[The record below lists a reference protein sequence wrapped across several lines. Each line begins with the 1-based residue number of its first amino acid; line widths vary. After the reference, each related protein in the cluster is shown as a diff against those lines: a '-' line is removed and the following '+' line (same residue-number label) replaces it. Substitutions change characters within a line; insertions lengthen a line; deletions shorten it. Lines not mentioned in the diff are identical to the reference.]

1 MKRLSLV
8 TAVLV
13 LGASAAR
20 AQEALPQAPTGAPA
34 PSVAA
39 PSPAASTAP
48 ASGAIPREKL
58 QRIYH
63 IRQIEGMLTNAVKA
77 GAASL
82 ANQLKLSEP
91 NSLFVTGTART
102 RGFEL
107 EGYGVFFDVDVP
119 TMMQSVLWSTQV
131 LQQQQYVDLLR
142 RRLSDP
148 TLDDRA
154 RRMADFELRRVQ
166 RAMASGQIV
175 QVPVVTPGGVGAVPQ
190 PAAQGTVVA
199 QTTDLPPAPAAV
211 ADVAPVAPPSDP
223 RSPDEL
229 YTEAIK
235 GALIDAMLSYGNAL
249 QLGDNEWLTIAARA
263 TSQGPAGQG
272 LDDSSSILIRIQGS
286 DLSAFLKGRMSR
298 EEVMKKIEIK
308 EG

>member
-1 MKRLSLV
+1 MKRTSFV
-8 TAVLV
+8 AAAFVLA
-13 LGASAAR
+13 ASGVH
-20 AQEALPQAPTGAPA
+20 AQETLPQAPPSA
-34 PSVAA
+34 PS
-39 PSPAASTAP
+39 TP
-48 ASGAIPREKL
+48 ASGSPQLPAAATASTPGQSTAAVPNM

-82 ANQLKLSEP
+82 ANQLKISEP

-119 TMMQSVLWSTQV
+119 TMMQSVLWSTQL

-142 RRLSDP
+142 RRLSDAS
-148 TLDDRA
+148 LDDKA
-154 RRMADFELRRVQ
+154 RRMAEFELRRVQ
-166 RAMASGQIV
+166 RAMANGQLV
-175 QVPVVTPGGVGAVPQ
+175 QIPVVPPAVAAPQ
-190 PAAQGTVVA
+190 PAAEGVVVA
-199 QTTDLPPAPAAV
+199 QT
-211 ADVAPVAPPSDP
+211 ADVPAGRTDMTPVMPPPDP

-229 YTEAIK
+229 YTETIK

-249 QLGDNEWLTIAARA
+249 QLGDGEWLTIAARA
-263 TSQGPAGQG
+263 TNQGPAGQG
-272 LDDSSSILIRIQGS
+272 LDDSSSILIRIHGS
-286 DLSAFLKGRMSR
+286 DLSAFLRGKISR

>member
-1 MKRLSLV
+1 MA
-8 TAVLV
+8 TAPT
-13 LGASAAR
+13 SAAI
-20 AQEALPQAPTGAPA
+20 
-34 PSVAA
+34 S
-39 PSPAASTAP
+39 
-48 ASGAIPREKL
+48 REKV

-148 TLDDRA
+148 TLDDKA

-166 RAMASGQIV
+166 RAMANGQIV
-175 QVPVVTPGGVGAVPQ
+175 QVPVVSPGAVGAVPQ

-199 QTTDLPPAPAAV
+199 QTTDVPPAPAT
-211 ADVAPVAPPSDP
+211 ADVAPVAPPPDP

-286 DLSAFLKGRMSR
+286 DLSAFLKGKMSR

>member
-13 LGASAAR
+13 LGASGAR
-20 AQEALPQAPTGAPA
+20 AQETLPQTPP
-34 PSVAA
+34 AA
-39 PSPAASTAP
+39 PSSAPSAPAA
-48 ASGAIPREKL
+48 ASGAITREKL

-82 ANQLKLSEP
+82 ANQLKISEP
-91 NSLFVTGTART
+91 NSLFVTGSART

-119 TMMQSVLWSTQV
+119 TMMQSVLWVTQFQ
-131 LQQQQYVDLLR
+131 QQQQYIDLLR

-148 TLDDRA
+148 SLDDKA
-154 RRMADFELRRVQ
+154 RRMADFELRRAQ

-175 QVPVVTPGGVGAVPQ
+175 QVPPGAVPQ

-199 QTTDLPPAPAAV
+199 QTTDLPAPAAL
-211 ADVAPVAPPSDP
+211 ADASPVAPPLDP

-229 YTEAIK
+229 YTDTIK

-249 QLGDNEWLTIAARA
+249 QLGDHEWLTIAARA
-263 TSQGPAGQG
+263 ASQGPAGQG